1 MQKYFLVKLPE
12 GKELIMT
19 IDDLISVFTERVGI
33 TPNKH
38 TWVIMAIEM
47 PDNEFNKLP
56 DY

>member
-38 TWVIMAIEM
+38 T
-47 PDNEFNKLP
+47 
-56 DY
+56 